1 MRGKLFELG
10 RAYKCDLIPLLGNV
24 DSEVA
29 MWMLLGAQ
37 QLTRAGEVGRLSWTM

>member
-10 RAYKCDLIPLLGNV
+10 RAYKCELVGNV

-29 MWMLLGAQ
+29 MWMLLGPW